1 MAIIAIK
8 ARAPSNQLRLP
19 MSKVL
24 VKVSFIFRN
33 SISMFLVDPAGAT
46 KEELTQLMK

>member
-1 MAIIAIK
+1 
-8 ARAPSNQLRLP
+8 

-24 VKVSFIFRN
+24 VKVGLIFRN
-33 SISMFLVDPAGAT
+33 YISMFLVDPAGAK